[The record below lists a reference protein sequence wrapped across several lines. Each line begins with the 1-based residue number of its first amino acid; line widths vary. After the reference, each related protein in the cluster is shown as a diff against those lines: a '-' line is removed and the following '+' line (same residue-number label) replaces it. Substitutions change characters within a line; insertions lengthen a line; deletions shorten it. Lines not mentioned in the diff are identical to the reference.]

1 MHFLLGV
8 LEFPVRE
15 GRRISGSERP
25 NFLFGSLGFH
35 VWGPRISGKKC
46 EILYVH
52 VFAVFF
58 MRGSTGTIWYILRII
73 PNPLPVILFGDLWGS
88 DRWQH
93 AAAIFWGEW

>member
-15 GRRISGSERP
+15 GGRISGSERP

-35 VWGPRISGKKC
+35 VWGPRI
-46 EILYVH
+46 YVH

-58 MRGSTGTIWYILRII
+58 MRGSNGTIWYIHT
-73 PNPLPVILFGDLWGS
+73 PNHSESAAIFLFGDVWGS

-93 AAAIFWGEW
+93 AAAIFWGGW